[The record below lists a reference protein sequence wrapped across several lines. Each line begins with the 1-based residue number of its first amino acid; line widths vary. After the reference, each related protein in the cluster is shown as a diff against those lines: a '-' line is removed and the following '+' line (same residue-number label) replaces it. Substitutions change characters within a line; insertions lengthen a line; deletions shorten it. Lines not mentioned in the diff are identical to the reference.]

1 MGFLFRI
8 GTLAI
13 TMAVA
18 SLFAGAGGKVS
29 RFLLRRIFRR

>member
-1 MGFLFRI
+1 MAFLLRI

-18 SLFAGAGGKVS
+18 SLFAGIGGKAS